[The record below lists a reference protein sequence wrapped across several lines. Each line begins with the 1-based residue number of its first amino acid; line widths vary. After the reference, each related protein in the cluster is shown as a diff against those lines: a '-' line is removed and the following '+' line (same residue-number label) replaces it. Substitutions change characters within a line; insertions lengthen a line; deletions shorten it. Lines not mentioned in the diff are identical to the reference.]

1 MNWLNRDYRL
11 DPEARRGRAIRM
23 GTALIVVLWSVI
35 ALLWL
40 PAS

>member
-1 MNWLNRDYRL
+1 MNWLNREDRL

-23 GTALIVVLWSVI
+23 ATALIVVVWSLV